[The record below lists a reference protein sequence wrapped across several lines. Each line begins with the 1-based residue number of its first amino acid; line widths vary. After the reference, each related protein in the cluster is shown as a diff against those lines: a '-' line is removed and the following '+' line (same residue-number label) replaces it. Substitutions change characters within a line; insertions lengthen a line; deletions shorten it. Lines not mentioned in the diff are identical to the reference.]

1 MDSLS
6 SPLSSSSPSPP
17 GSCRLVG
24 VGDDVEGEGGE
35 AELAEEELEVE
46 EADIAVEMRVELGLG
61 EKVEVDGSG
70 SFDVDGVSVSA
81 GPLVWI
87 AVELDSF
94 SSECVGRDVAS
105 EELMSLEAE
114 PPVSVYVDRR
124 FSLASDL
131 A

>member
-6 SPLSSSSPSPP
+6 SPLSSSSPSL

-24 VGDDVEGEGGE
+24 AGDEVEGEGGE
-35 AELAEEELEVE
+35 AELAEDELEVE
-46 EADIAVEMRVELGLG
+46 EIDIVIEEEVGLELGEEVEL
-61 EKVEVDGSG
+61 VGSG
-70 SFDVDGVSVSA
+70 TSDVDGTSA
-81 GPLVWI
+81 STERLDWI
-87 AVELDSF
+87 ADELDTF
-94 SSECVGRDVAS
+94 SSEYEGRDVAS
-105 EELMSLEAE
+105 EELIALEAE